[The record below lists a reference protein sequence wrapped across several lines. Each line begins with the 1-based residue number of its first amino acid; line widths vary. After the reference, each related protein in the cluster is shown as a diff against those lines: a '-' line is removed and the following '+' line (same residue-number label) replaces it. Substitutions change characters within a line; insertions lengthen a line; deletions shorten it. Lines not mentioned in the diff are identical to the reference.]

1 MPTKPALRLSRL
13 IASETGKDGIK
24 LNRLTAL
31 INEANREAGTNC
43 YVNRRMLANIRDN
56 PGKIGLTLNG
66 LIAFNTNI
74 GNCDFA
80 FLLSSRDYRRG
91 KQHPHE

>member
-66 LIAFNTNI
+66 LIAFNTYYRAARVGI
-74 GNCDFA
+74 
-80 FLLSSRDYRRG
+80 SSSCPFWRPRG
-91 KQHPHE
+91 YWSP